1 MMGKLIWDNKTNI
14 TKNIKFLKTK
24 YKDFFDKVALD
35 NSSVEVQ
42 TLNGTNHQKWKNKLF
57 WEDNLNVLYHLLND
71 FEEKI
76 DLIYIDPPFF
86 SGVNYHIEV
95 KEDDTDYESIAYYD
109 HWEKDLDSYL
119 QMLYER
125 ILLFKRLLKST
136 GLLFIHLDWHAAHYV
151 RVILDEVFGQNRFV
165 NNIIWYYYNK
175 YSAGKKSLPRAHD
188 DILVYSKSKNYTFNE
203 LREPRKKPT
212 KQLKREM
219 VNGVLKNAK
228 DENGHVIYR
237 IVTDKKV
244 DDVWRI
250 PCMQP
255 ASKEWTGYPTQKH
268 HELLERIIQL
278 GSNENDLIADFFCG
292 SGTTLLAAEK
302 LHRRWIGCD
311 ISEYSI
317 YLTQKRI
324 NKFHESKQ
332 DLTKFLKKFYSFEIY
347 TKMSEKRKKIIDS
360 GFFKK
365 EFIIKRKK

>member
-14 TKNIKFLKTK
+14 TKDITFSKTK
-24 YKDFFDKVALD
+24 YNNFFDKVALD
-35 NSSVEVQ
+35 NGSVEAQ
-42 TLNGTNHQKWKNKLF
+42 TLNGTTHHKWKNKLF

-86 SGVNYHIEV
+86 SGVNYRIEI
-95 KEDDTDYESIAYYD
+95 KEDDTNYESIAYYD

-125 ILLFKRLLKST
+125 ILLFKRLLKSS
-136 GLLFIHLDWHAAHYV
+136 GLLFIHADWHASHYIKL
-151 RVILDEVFGQNRFV
+151 ILDEVFGQNRFV
-165 NNIIWYYYNK
+165 NNIVWYYYNK

-188 DILVYSKSKNYTFNE
+188 DILVYSKSNNYTFNE

-219 VNGVLKNAK
+219 VDGVLKNAK

-237 IVTDKKV
+237 IVTDKKL
-244 DDVWRI
+244 DDVWKI
-250 PCMQP
+250 PCLQP

-268 HELLERIIQL
+268 HKLLERIIQL

-302 LHRRWIGCD
+302 LKRRWIGCD

-317 YLTQKRI
+317 YLSQKRI

-347 TKMSEKRKKIIDS
+347 TKMNEYRKKIIDS

-365 EFIIKRKK
+365 ELIIKRKK